1 MRINIITKYNDII
14 LTSYVE
20 TVWLGGTD
28 VGTEG
33 RWVWECDR
41 STFTYS
47 AWDIAKGQPNN
58 YDNQDCLSRLS
69 SVQPNMVWR
78 EIRNKISIQLRKR
91 EFSRYIDDIFSCFL
105 QRLFKKKNPN
115 ALFLS
120 HWWLCR
126 LAFNIDM
133 YIKSGG
139 QTIGLL
145 KK

>member
-20 TVWLGGTD
+20 TVWLRGTD

-69 SVQPNMVWR
+69 SVQPNLVRR
-78 EIRNKISIQLRKR
+78 EIRTRFQYNCEKENFQ
-91 EFSRYIDDIFSCFL
+91 DI
-105 QRLFKKKNPN
+105 
-115 ALFLS
+115 
-120 HWWLCR
+120 
-126 LAFNIDM
+126 
-133 YIKSGG
+133 
-139 QTIGLL
+139 
-145 KK
+145 